1 MKKKKTSHKR
11 LPIILFFLYDMSRIG
26 TSIKTESRLVAQG
39 RKDQGVM
46 IRLRV
51 QAKGYKV
58 SFRGIEMF

>member
-1 MKKKKTSHKR
+1 MDKSEKVMLSEKKKTSHKR

-51 QAKGYKV
+51 
-58 SFRGIEMF
+58 